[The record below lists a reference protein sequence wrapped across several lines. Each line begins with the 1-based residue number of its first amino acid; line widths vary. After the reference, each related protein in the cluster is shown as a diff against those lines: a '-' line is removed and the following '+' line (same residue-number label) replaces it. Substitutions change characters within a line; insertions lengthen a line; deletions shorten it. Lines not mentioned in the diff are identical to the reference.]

1 MTPGQHGAARTGP
14 DTTRHDT
21 TRHDGAGVFF
31 SFFRFAFFIF
41 PDFSAI
47 SHFSCPRFHF
57 AFSCPRFHFAFS
69 CPRFHFAFF
78 LHSRRWRPPVI
89 ARRGKCRVSSLGV
102 LGRVG
107 ERGHPGGRRQREQR
121 RAGVHARSQHMHV
134 GRGRGGG
141 GFGLLA
147 GGEHRKALASMTT
160 PFRSSAHTAYQLIF
174 SANGCARAAG
184 RMSPSPSSS
193 SPVVLRRRRRRRR
206 PRRRHRRRPC
216 RPRFRN
222 LHRQQQQQ
230 PQQQQQRV
238 ESHHQFT
245 FRGGWEGAGWEER
258 RTSLE

>member
-1 MTPGQHGAARTGP
+1 MLVPTYTGC
-14 DTTRHDT
+14 RCFFHFS
-21 TRHDGAGVFF
+21 ASLF
-31 SFFRFAFFIF
+31 SFFLISVPFRIF
-41 PDFSAI
+41 PVRDFI
-47 SHFSCPRFHF
+47 SHFPVRDFISRFT
-57 AFSCPRFHFAFS
+57 SR
-69 CPRFHFAFF
+69 RWRFF

-121 RAGVHARSQHMHV
+121 RAGVHARSL
-134 GRGRGGG
+134 RPPG
-141 GFGLLA
+141 GFHERYDGA
-147 GGEHRKALASMTT
+147 KGTGNDGEGWSCAS
-160 PFRSSAHTAYQLIF
+160 RAATATRRDVDGRRRLTYLDV
-174 SANGCARAAG
+174 AWRAAG
-184 RMSPSPSSS
+184 RMSPSSS
-193 SPVVLRRRRRRRR
+193 SPVVLVVRRRRRRR

-230 PQQQQQRV
+230 PPQQQQQRV

-258 RTSLE
+258 RTPLE

>member
-1 MTPGQHGAARTGP
+1 VQ
-14 DTTRHDT
+14 
-21 TRHDGAGVFF
+21 VFF

-121 RAGVHARSQHMHV
+121 RAGVHARSL
-134 GRGRGGG
+134 RPPG
-141 GFGLLA
+141 GFHERYDGA
-147 GGEHRKALASMTT
+147 KGTGNDGEGWSCAS
-160 PFRSSAHTAYQLIF
+160 RAATATRRDVDGRRRLTYLDV
-174 SANGCARAAG
+174 AWRAAG
-184 RMSPSPSSS
+184 RMSPSSS
-193 SPVVLRRRRRRRR
+193 SPVVLVVLVVVVVVVLAVVIVVVLVVLVSETCIDNNNNN
-206 PRRRHRRRPC
+206 H
-216 RPRFRN
+216 N
-222 LHRQQQQQ
+222 NNNN
-230 PQQQQQRV
+230 
-238 ESHHQFT
+238 ESSRAINSRLGEDGRGHDGR
-245 FRGGWEGAGWEER
+245 RGGHRWSESWCEGGQGSTAARSVKTGPPV
-258 RTSLE
+258 